1 MANERQD
8 FGVLYGQKT
17 TGEHDHLLIYSSYE
31 DSKASPQTG
40 DFIVLTPRDESGNKF
55 LARVEAEVYDEDPIF
70 RSQDKTLV
78 AVHYARIA
86 ERELSDRDKQKMFS
100 YTYKVKILGTF
111 SSDGKDF
118 ITAVRKLPTVA
129 YHARHLTPR
138 EFNNIL
144 NRSNESGVPIG
155 KLCIGDD
162 IQKEK
167 EWILFDTEKLKEK
180 RTMVFAQSGF
190 GKTNLMKVLIHNS
203 FKDKTNGKLIFDLNG
218 EYFLKSQTQ
227 RTYGFGDI
235 DDSNIKDN
243 LVVYSDK
250 PIPSIYNDRFI
261 FGGKVKINFS
271 KDFTIND
278 ILQNSAG
285 ITNAGRNFLEYID
298 SLPNVNDVRHFLSM
312 IFNESDPSK
321 LRQYAYTKFASYFES
336 AKKKTKED
344 TASEELDVSTANK
357 SMLGAVVRQ
366 IKGFSSIHDNSSNIV
381 ETVLKYLREGRTV
394 IIDLS
399 LKDNIEASLI
409 STVLVKKLF
418 ENNKAEF
425 TKIIDEGTAQLFE
438 SPAGVIKA
446 TIFVE
451 EAQNVLS
458 DEFVRTNANPFVR
471 IAKEGRKFGLGLV
484 AITQR
489 PSAISEEI
497 RSQAENFFVMYMGNS
512 RDIKALVD
520 SNINYDGVIAKF
532 IQSETISGN
541 LYMVSAKQSFA
552 IPLRVMWF
560 EKMVKDKVY
569 KSSRFK
575 ESEFPELYS
584 K

>member
-40 DFIVLTPRDESGNKF
+40 DFIVLTPRDESGYKF

-118 ITAVRKLPTVA
+118 LTAVRKLPTVA

-138 EFNNIL
+138 EIDNII
-144 NRSNESGVPIG
+144 NATNEKGIPIG
-155 KLCIGDD
+155 HLCIGDTKTD
-162 IQKEK
+162 RE
-167 EWILFDTEKLKEK
+167 ILFDTDKLKEK

-203 FKDKTNGKLIFDLNG
+203 FKDKTTGKLIFDLNG

-235 DDSNIKDN
+235 DDANIKDN

-250 PIPSIYNDRFI
+250 PIPSIYKDRFI

-271 KDFTIND
+271 KDFTVND
-278 ILQNSAG
+278 ILQNSVG

-298 SLPNVNDVRHFLSM
+298 SLPNLNDVRQFLSM

-321 LRQYAYTKFASYFES
+321 LRQFAYQKFASYFES
-336 AKKKTKED
+336 AKKKTKDD

-381 ETVLKYLREGRTV
+381 ETVLKHLREGRTV

-425 TKIIDEGTAQLFE
+425 TKIIDEGNAQLFE

-458 DEFVRTNANPFVR
+458 DEFVRTNSNPFVR

-569 KSSRFK
+569 KSSHFT

>member
-1 MANERQD
+1 MANDRQD

-17 TGEHDHLLIYSSYE
+17 TNDHLLIYSSYE

-40 DFIVLTPRDESGNKF
+40 DFIVLTPRDEDGRKF
-55 LARVEAEVYDEDPIF
+55 LARVEAEIYDEDPIF

-86 ERELSDRDKQKMFS
+86 ERELSERDKQKMFS
-100 YTYKVKILGTF
+100 YTYSIKILGTYTA
-111 SSDGKDF
+111 DGKDF
-118 ITAVRKLPTVA
+118 STAVRKLPVVS

-144 NRSNESGVPIG
+144 NRTNENGVPIG
-155 KLCIGDD
+155 KLCIGND
-162 IQKEK
+162 IQREK

-203 FKDKTNGKLIFDLNG
+203 FKDIGTGKLIFDLNG
-218 EYFLKSQTQ
+218 EYFLKSNVQK
-227 RTYGFGDI
+227 TYGFGDI
-235 DDSNIKDN
+235 DDSNIKN
-243 LVVYSDK
+243 SLVVYSDK
-250 PIPSIYNDRFI
+250 PIPLVYKDRFK
-261 FGGKVKINFS
+261 FEGKVKVNFS
-271 KDFTIND
+271 KDFSVND
-278 ILQNSAG
+278 ILANSPG
-285 ITNAGRNFLEYID
+285 ITTAGRNFLEYLD
-298 SLPNVNDVRHFLSM
+298 SLPNQNDIRDFISK
-312 IFNESDPSK
+312 IFNETDPK
-321 LRQYAYTKFASYFES
+321 EVRKFAHQKFSSYLE
-336 AKKKTKED
+336 AEKKKTKEGVGD
-344 TASEELDVSTANK
+344 ELDVSQANK
-357 SMLGAVVRQ
+357 SMLGGVIRQ
-366 IKGFSSIHDNSSNIV
+366 IKSYASIHDNSSKLV
-381 ETVLKYLREGRTV
+381 ETSLNHLKNKKTV

-399 LKDNIEASLI
+399 LKDNLEASLI

-425 TKIIDEGTAQLFE
+425 TKVEEQQTEIFE
-438 SPAGVIKA
+438 QPSGVIKA

-497 RSQAENFFVMYMGNS
+497 RSQAENFFVMHMGNS
-512 RDIKALVD
+512 KDIKALVE
-520 SNINYDGVIAKF
+520 SNINYSGVISKF

-560 EKMVKDKVY
+560 EKMVKDKIY
-569 KSSRFK
+569 EASKF
-575 ESEFPELYS
+575 SEKDFPELYT